1 MTKPRKG
8 TKYVSEIA
16 ILLRDAEPTLAEIE
30 GQPTQRKRRE
40 NERSRALA
48 IDELVMMYREAAK
61 LGILDRLDPR
71 VRNFCERLKGKE
83 GKFGRLPRPKG
94 GRPRDPH
101 RRLLIEITVLEAI
114 EAEGGKRGSVER
126 AMRQAAKQFN
136 VHYRRVREIHY
147 DRDPDWK
154 REVRVTRALRG

>member
-83 GKFGRLPRPKG
+83 GKFGRLPR
-94 GRPRDPH
+94 
-101 RRLLIEITVLEAI
+101 IEITVLEAI
-114 EAEGGKRGSVER
+114 EAE
-126 AMRQAAKQFN
+126 
-136 VHYRRVREIHY
+136 
-147 DRDPDWK
+147 
-154 REVRVTRALRG
+154 